1 MAAKLFYRSFF
12 FLQWGTGK
20 GDGHFFTTA
29 AGVCQIRNGA
39 YAEIT
44 KFVYS
49 DLWGRHMSYLA
60 IIDLYEGV
68 LADNAHAE

>member
-1 MAAKLFYRSFF
+1 M
-12 FLQWGTGK
+12 
-20 GDGHFFTTA
+20 HFFTTA

-68 LADNAHAE
+68 LADKAHAE